1 MRPHNDYPQDDP
13 ILRIRDVEKSVGLK
27 KPTIYKLI
35 KQSQFPSPINLGG
48 RASGWLLS
56 EIKQWK
62 AERVAI
68 SRGEQKNKVTRQ
80 SQSVRSSESVESIDL
95 LEHLRKTLEIY
106 RVRNFH
112 LLNREGG
119 NGVSVKWVSVSP
131 WGFIERIEQNPPSD
145 CMYYIFK
152 NIFMEVIF
160 EKPDGLRVARLLRS
174 FGVSIIRP
182 SELARNRLCTSERL
196 PNSDT
201 PQQVIKLKLSSL
213 NEALEELNSSGVQRG
228 EQ

>member
-1 MRPHNDYPQDDP
+1 MRTHNDYPQDDP
-13 ILRIRDVEKSVGLK
+13 ILRMRDVEKSVGLK

-56 EIKQWK
+56 EIIQWK

-95 LEHLRKTLEIY
+95 LEHLSKTLEIY

-112 LLNREGG
+112 LLDRKGG
-119 NGVSVKWVSVSP
+119 NTAWSRVSVRP
-131 WGFIERIEQNPPSD
+131 WGFIEKIEQNPPSD

-152 NIFMEVIF
+152 NIFMDVIF

-182 SELARNRLCTSERL
+182 SELAQNRLSTSEKL

-213 NEALEELNSSGVQRG
+213 NEVLEELNSSGVQRG
-228 EQ
+228 GQ